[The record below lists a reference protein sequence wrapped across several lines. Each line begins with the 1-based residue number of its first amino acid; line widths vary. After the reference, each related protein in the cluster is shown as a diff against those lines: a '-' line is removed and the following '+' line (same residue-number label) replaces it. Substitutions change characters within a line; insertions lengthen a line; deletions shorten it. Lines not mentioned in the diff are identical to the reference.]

1 MTEAMNEMGLRWEHA
16 YYPTVNREDFTV
28 EEALRVRAEHAGEYR
43 ENPCY
48 NSKKAYEEDLGIK
61 LTPCDFSNSNT
72 STINHFRA
80 FPNQQ
85 VLAQITASVGIRS
98 SSSAKYSDSGIR
110 VKQVID
116 FLLTELG
123 GDRIAVQD
131 MLILSVVSGKISSV
145 NHPDIIIRHRGDYH
159 RRETRIFVQDKGRSP
174 QYDELVD
181 DWFLDITKFSP
192 SLIMSWRKMRPLFMK
207 EFKKTEARMR
217 RKKASILEEQHL
229 EEARRTLTEIMKDVY
244 SDQESFPELH
254 LVEQAIQLRIDNGD
268 ISKSI
273 GNSARALYLKE
284 NQGALFVDGNGISR
298 VWHNG
303 SEVVGRG
310 WQSSYV
316 EGQ

>member
-1 MTEAMNEMGLRWEHA
+1 MNEMSLKWESA
-16 YYPTVNREDFTV
+16 YYPLWDRPISVD
-28 EEALRVRAEHAGEYR
+28 EALQIRVQNRGEYR

-48 NSKKAYEEDLGIK
+48 NSQQCFEEGLGIQ

-80 FPNQQ
+80 FPNQES
-85 VLAQITASVGIRS
+85 VKKQIASSVGMG
-98 SSSAKYSDSGIR
+98 SSSAQYTDSAIR
-110 VKQVID
+110 VKQVTE
-116 FLLTELG
+116 FLLYELER
-123 GDRIAVQD
+123 DRIAVQD

-159 RRETRIFVQDKGRSP
+159 RRETRIFVQDVGRSP

-181 DWFLDITKFSP
+181 DWFLNITKFSP
-192 SLIMSWRKMRPLFMK
+192 PLITSWRKMRPLFMK
-207 EFKKTEARMR
+207 EYKAAEAKMR

-229 EEARRTLTEIMKDVY
+229 EEARTILTEIMKDVY
-244 SDQESFPELH
+244 SDQTSFPELH
-254 LVEQAIQLRIDNGD
+254 LVEQGIQLRIDNGD

-284 NQGALFVDGNGISR
+284 NQGSIFVDGNGISR

>member
-1 MTEAMNEMGLRWEHA
+1 MSLKWELA
-16 YYPTVNREDFTV
+16 YYPSEDRIITV

-48 NSKKAYEEDLGIK
+48 NSKKAYEEDLGIQ

-80 FPNQQ
+80 YPNQQ
-85 VLAQITASVGIRS
+85 VLAQITASVGMGI
-98 SSSAKYSDSGIR
+98 SSAKYTDSGIR

-116 FLLTELG
+116 FLLSELG

-207 EFKKTEARMR
+207 EFKKTEVRMR
-217 RKKASILEEQHL
+217 RKKDSILEEQHL
-229 EEARRTLTEIMKDVY
+229 EEARTILTEIMKDVY
-244 SDQESFPELH
+244 SDQTSFPELH
-254 LVEQAIQLRIDNGD
+254 LVEQGIQLRIDNGD

-273 GNSARALYLKE
+273 GNSARALYLKQ
-284 NQGALFVDGNGISR
+284 NQGSIFVDGNGISR

-303 SEVVGRG
+303 SEVVGQG

-316 EGQ
+316 EG